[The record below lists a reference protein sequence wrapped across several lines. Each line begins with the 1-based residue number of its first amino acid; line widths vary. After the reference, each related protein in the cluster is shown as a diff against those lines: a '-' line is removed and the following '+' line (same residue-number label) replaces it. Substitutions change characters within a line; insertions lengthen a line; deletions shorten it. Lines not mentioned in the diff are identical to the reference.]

1 MRILREDSEIVEPNR
16 KTLLEFVEYCQAQG
30 FEVPTIVRHIF
41 SLRKASKI
49 LDKSFKKAT
58 KDDIVRLVAEI
69 EKSAQV
75 SDRTKLNERISLKRF
90 YKWLNGDEEFPE
102 TVKWIKT
109 TRNKGKRILPE
120 NLLTEDEVKRIAEAA
135 MNQRDRALV
144 LVLYETG
151 CRIGEILSLR
161 IGNVQ
166 FDKYGAILLVDG
178 KTGPRR
184 VRIISSA
191 PALAN
196 WLDHHPNKDQ
206 NGALW
211 ISFDK
216 GSFTQPLLYYACRK
230 MLQDLAVRA
239 HISKKVNPH
248 SFRHARASRLANS
261 LTESQMKEYLGW
273 TQDSNMASVYV
284 HLSGRDIDN
293 ALLRVNGVK
302 VETKQEDSALRI
314 VKCMRCETDNSPA
327 SRFCTKCG
335 SPLDLKTALE
345 LEDEEKITDAVMSI
359 FMEDEGFKEFVR
371 SKKSELILALAQQRA
386 G

>member
-1 MRILREDSEIVEPNR
+1 MLG
-16 KTLLEFVEYCQAQG
+16 KG
-30 FEVPTIVRHIF
+30 FKR
-41 SLRKASKI
+41 AN
-49 LDKSFKKAT
+49 
-58 KDDIVRLVAEI
+58 KDDIVRVVAEI
-69 EKSAQV
+69 EKENL
-75 SDRTKLNERISLKRF
+75 SDRTKLNEKISLKRF

-102 TVKWIKT
+102 NVKWIKT
-109 TRNKGKRILPE
+109 TRSKGKRILPE
-120 NLLTEDEVKRIAEAA
+120 NLLTEEEVKKIAEAA

-151 CRIGEILSLR
+151 CRIGEVLSLR

-166 FDKYGAILLVDG
+166 FDRYGAILVVDG

-196 WLDHHPNKDQ
+196 WLDHHPHKAEPNA
-206 NGALW
+206 ALW

-216 GSFTQPLLYYACRK
+216 ISSMQALQYFACRK
-230 MLQDLAVRA
+230 MLRELALRTS
-239 HISKKVNPH
+239 ITKKVNPH

-293 ALLRVNGVK
+293 ALLRVNGIK
-302 VETKQEDSALRI
+302 VETKQDESVLRI

-335 SPLDLKTALE
+335 SPLDLKTAIE
-345 LEDEEKITDAVMSI
+345 LQDEEKMTDAVMNI
-359 FMEDEGFKEFVR
+359 LMEDKEFKEFVR
-371 SKKSELILALAQQRA
+371 SRKREVILALARQQA